1 VSLRHIVDK
10 RAAALAVACLAVSGA
25 SALAATSIQ
34 ERFAA
39 CMACHGAAGG
49 STQPLTPSLAGQP
62 SFYAITQLFLFRAGR
77 RSNEAMTAQASAMSD
92 DDLRAF
98 SDLIGKLPP
107 PPAPSANVI
116 EPQRMAR
123 GAVLAQQHRCAACHG
138 VDYAGGQQVAR
149 LAHQREDYLAKALTE
164 FRSGKRLGYT
174 SAMSEALV
182 GIEPEALQD
191 VAHYLAN
198 LPKAAP

>member
-1 VSLRHIVDK
+1 MSFRHIVD
-10 RAAALAVACLAVSGA
+10 RHAAALAVVCLAASGA
-25 SALAATSIQ
+25 PAQPATSIQ

-39 CMACHGAAGG
+39 CMACHGEAGR
-49 STQPLTPSLAGQP
+49 SIQPLTPSLAGQP
-62 SFYAITQLFLFRAGR
+62 SFYAITQLFLFREGR
-77 RSNEAMTAQASAMSD
+77 RSNEAMSAQARAMTD

-107 PPAPSANVI
+107 PPAPRANVT

-123 GAVLAQQHRCAACHG
+123 GAALAQQHRCAACHG

-174 SAMSEALV
+174 SAMSETLI
-182 GIEPEALQD
+182 GIQPEALQD

-198 LPKAAP
+198 LPKPAP